1 MKLFPCMVAIE
12 TRSSSCTN
20 VIIQKP
26 IKSRSWVVSAAGK
39 VTWSTHRS
47 HKWSRP
53 LHAFHNIVLAALSLV
68 IVWVV
73 KAVLT
78 SAASRRTVM
87 YIFPCNNS
95 ELFPSNTV
103 QEHISKLSFIR
114 NYTNLVEMTLTIQ
127 KILIKR
133 ETCKNRI
140 VTAMHMHTC
149 TWTTQA
155 IIHTIWGR
163 QF

>member
-1 MKLFPCMVAIE
+1 M
-12 TRSSSCTN
+12 
-20 VIIQKP
+20 
-26 IKSRSWVVSAAGK
+26 
-39 VTWSTHRS
+39 TWSTHRS

-53 LHAFHNIVLAALSLV
+53 LHAFHDFVLAALSLV

-73 KAVLT
+73 QAVLT

-87 YIFPCNNS
+87 YIFPCNIESYSQAILCKSTFLNS
-95 ELFPSNTV
+95 L
-103 QEHISKLSFIR
+103 IR

-149 TWTTQA
+149 TRTTQA
-155 IIHTIWGR
+155 IIHTA
-163 QF
+163 